1 MVRITFLS
9 FALLCPTVCLATEQ
23 VTSPDK
29 ITTVTTKVSQW
40 HGYEKQ
46 SFVLGG
52 APAFVVVP
60 KVAAPGKPW
69 IWRTSF
75 PDFHAEVDLELVR
88 HGYHIGFI
96 NVVRMLGSDSSL
108 DKMDRFYAQVR
119 SQWGLAERP
128 ALEPCSRGGL
138 HAYRYAARH
147 PERIAC
153 IFGDVPVMD
162 LKSWPLQW
170 PGAKAQIR
178 DAFKFYGFKSKAD
191 LLAYRGNPVDLLEPV
206 AQARIPIRHVIC
218 LTDQVVPPEQ
228 NTLEAQRRLKK
239 LGHDMELVIIKDS
252 QRAHGHHFDT
262 IKVTESV
269 RFVMTHAG
277 AGVAKSQD

>member
-1 MVRITFLS
+1 MVKTALLS
-9 FALLCPTVCLATEQ
+9 FALLSPALSFAAEQIASQDKAVTLATKK
-23 VTSPDK
+23 SA
-29 ITTVTTKVSQW
+29 W

-46 SFVLGG
+46 SFVIGRD
-52 APAFVVVP
+52 PAFVVVP

-88 HGYHIGFI
+88 IGYHIGFI
-96 NVVRMLGSDSSL
+96 NVVKMLGSDTSL

-119 SQWGLAERP
+119 SQWKLAEKP

-147 PERIAC
+147 PDRIAC
-153 IFGDVPVMD
+153 ILGDVPVMD
-162 LKSWPLQW
+162 LKSWPLRWRSSQR
-170 PGAKAQIR
+170 QVQ
-178 DAFKFYGFKSKAD
+178 DAIKFYGFKSKAE
-191 LLAYRGNPVDLLEPV
+191 LMAYRGNPIDLLEPI
-206 AQARIPIRHVIC
+206 AKARIPIRHVIC

-252 QRAHGHHFDT
+252 KKAHGHHFDM
-262 IKVTESV
+262 IKVAESV
-269 RFVMTHAG
+269 RFVLTHTG
-277 AGVAKSQD
+277 QGVTQPQD